1 MITWVDLYQFG
12 RFAMIGEVGVFMVA
26 TITSMADSEMVDVSS
41 LLLQWKLYEYEAQA
55 QKWYE

>member
-1 MITWVDLYQFG
+1 
-12 RFAMIGEVGVFMVA
+12 MIGEVGVFMVA